1 MASELRLECKFQMA
15 EMEQKI
21 RDLQAKMAALEQ
33 LVGAG
38 AQKTAVA
45 APAAVAQEPALEPAP
60 VAAQPA
66 AEPEIGEEIILAIS
80 AAVAAFLG
88 KRARIRQV
96 RLGSSMAWAQ
106 HGRASI
112 QASHGIVVQR

>member
-15 EMEQKI
+15 EMEEQLRALK
-21 RDLQAKMAALEQ
+21 AKVEALEK

-38 AQKTAVA
+38 AAK
-45 APAAVAQEPALEPAP
+45 P
-60 VAAQPA
+60 VAAAPPAVAEAPQPA
-66 AEPEIGEEIILAIS
+66 PEPEIAEEVILAIS

-96 RLGSSMAWAQ
+96 RLVSSMAWAQ

>member
-1 MASELRLECKFQMA
+1 MA

-21 RDLQAKMAALEQ
+21 RDLQVKMEALEK

-38 AQKTAVA
+38 AQKPAAA
-45 APAAVAQEPALEPAP
+45 APPAAALAPAP
-60 VAAQPA
+60 QPVAPV
-66 AEPEIGEEIILAIS
+66 AEPEIAEEIILAIS

-88 KRARIRQV
+88 KRAHIRQV
-96 RLGSSMAWAQ
+96 RLSSSMAWAQ

>member
-21 RDLQAKMAALEQ
+21 RDLQAKMEALEK

-38 AQKTAVA
+38 AVKTAAA
-45 APAAVAQEPALEPAP
+45 APPAP
-60 VAAQPA
+60 APA
-66 AEPEIGEEIILAIS
+66 AEPAKPVAEPEIAEEVILAIS

-88 KRARIRQV
+88 KRAHIRQV
-96 RLGSSMAWAQ
+96 RLASSMAWAQ

>member
-15 EMEQKI
+15 ELEEQLRTLK
-21 RDLQAKMAALEQ
+21 AKVEALEK
-33 LVGAG
+33 LIG
-38 AQKTAVA
+38 A
-45 APAAVAQEPALEPAP
+45 APAQKVSASPPVAPEAPAP
-60 VAAQPA
+60 P
-66 AEPEIGEEIILAIS
+66 AEPEIAEEIILVIS

-88 KRARIRQV
+88 KKARIRQV
-96 RLGSSMAWAQ
+96 RLVSSMAWAQ

>member
-21 RDLQAKMAALEQ
+21 RDLQAKFEALEK

-38 AQKTAVA
+38 AQKTAAA
-45 APAAVAQEPALEPAP
+45 APPAVALAPAP
-60 VAAQPA
+60 EPVAPV
-66 AEPEIGEEIILAIS
+66 AEPEIAEEIILAIS

-88 KRARIRQV
+88 KRAHIRQV
-96 RLGSSMAWAQ
+96 RLASSMAWAQ

>member
-21 RDLQAKMAALEQ
+21 RDLQAKMEALEK

-38 AQKTAVA
+38 AVKPV
-45 APAAVAQEPALEPAP
+45 
-60 VAAQPA
+60 VAAQPVA
-66 AEPEIGEEIILAIS
+66 LETAPEPAKPVAEPEIAEEIILAIS

-88 KRARIRQV
+88 KRAHIRQV
-96 RLGSSMAWAQ
+96 RLTSSMAWAQ